1 MKPSRASSLA
11 SPTTPSKGTKN
22 WKIPKTCIS
31 HLRAPLKSQNGKFKF
46 ANGTGQAWQPSASPW
61 LKKRQRHHLPP
72 REKDCIFS
80 SSLSP
85 PPQNRNRESPFP
97 NVKKDCVPRI
107 IRFPCHVV
115 VSSQQHRAMS
125 SKMSLP
131 GVKIVR
137 SPAAAR
143 VFKKGRSRGRWRV
156 VQKRVE
162 SQVALG
168 QGRSEEGPPVSLLVV
183 ECRFDTWLGW
193 ESKRTPSAPRDC
205 RSRWRAGARGC

>member
-1 MKPSRASSLA
+1 MDETKSRPRQLSRNMKPSRASSLA

-46 ANGTGQAWQPSASPW
+46 ANGTGQSWQPSASPW

-85 PPQNRNRESPFP
+85 LPQNRNRESPFP

-143 VFKKGRSRGRWRV
+143 VFKKRRSRGR
-156 VQKRVE
+156 
-162 SQVALG
+162 
-168 QGRSEEGPPVSLLVV
+168 
-183 ECRFDTWLGW
+183 
-193 ESKRTPSAPRDC
+193 
-205 RSRWRAGARGC
+205 

>member
-1 MKPSRASSLA
+1 MAALLVSTA
-11 SPTTPSKGTKN
+11 
-22 WKIPKTCIS
+22 
-31 HLRAPLKSQNGKFKF
+31 Q
-46 ANGTGQAWQPSASPW
+46 
-61 LKKRQRHHLPP
+61 KRRRHPLPP

-80 SSLSP
+80 SSLP
-85 PPQNRNRESPFP
+85 PPPPKLQPGVAFP
-97 NVKKDCVPRI
+97 QCKKDCVPRI

-143 VFKKGRSRGRWRV
+143 DFKKRRSRGRWRV
-156 VQKRVE
+156 VQKSVE
-162 SQVALG
+162 SRVAPG

-183 ECRFDTWLGW
+183 ECLFDTRLGW

-205 RSRWRAGARGC
+205 RNRWRAGARGC